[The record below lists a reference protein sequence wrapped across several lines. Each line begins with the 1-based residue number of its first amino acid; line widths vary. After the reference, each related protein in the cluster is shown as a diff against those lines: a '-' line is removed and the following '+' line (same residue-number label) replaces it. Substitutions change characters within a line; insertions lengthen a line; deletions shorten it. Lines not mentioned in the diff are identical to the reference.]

1 MVCPLHGFIYNP
13 EQESQETD
21 CEGGGGLTWSQGPQ
35 VRLRPWAAAG
45 EDAASVRGALTPPTE
60 SLRRPGSA
68 SILRDISFNQHHI
81 SLLL

>member
-1 MVCPLHGFIYNP
+1 MALFII
-13 EQESQETD
+13 QSKSHRKQTVK
-21 CEGGGGLTWSQGPQ
+21 GGGGLTWSQGPQ